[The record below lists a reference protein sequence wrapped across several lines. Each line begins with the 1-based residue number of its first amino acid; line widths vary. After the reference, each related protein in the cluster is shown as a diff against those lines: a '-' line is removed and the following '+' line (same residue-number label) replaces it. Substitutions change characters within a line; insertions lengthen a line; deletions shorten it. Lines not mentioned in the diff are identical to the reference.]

1 MAAAISIGKSLG
13 YGFRRLCVFVKGFR
27 LPGVI
32 SRETEVNYSVYSA
45 PSFPEFKSAYSLDKI
60 YPNSGLNVTT
70 IPEPP
75 KNSEEKFS
83 GYIPIDKLKI
93 SYSRS
98 SGPGGQ
104 NVNKVNTK
112 VEIRFHLSTADWIP
126 ESARNKMLE
135 HYKTSITKEGY
146 LVVNSD
152 KTRTQTLNQADC
164 MDKIRC
170 MIREASRSP
179 PEVLPE
185 TRQMLKARQDRAS
198 SMRLRQKRIHSSL
211 KKDRQSPT
219 LHDI

>member
-83 GYIPIDKLKI
+83 GYIPI
-93 SYSRS
+93 
-98 SGPGGQ
+98 
-104 NVNKVNTK
+104 VNTK

>member
-1 MAAAISIGKSLG
+1 MAAAISIGKPV
-13 YGFRRLCVFVKGFR
+13 GFGLRRWCITVKGFR
-27 LPGVI
+27 LPAVI
-32 SRETEVNYSVYSA
+32 WKETQVNYSNYSA

-60 YPNSGLNVTT
+60 YADSSLNLNT

-126 ESARNKMLE
+126 ESVRNKMLE
-135 HYKTSITKEGY
+135 IYKTSINKEGY
-146 LVVNSD
+146 FMVNSD
-152 KTRTQTLNQADC
+152 KTRTQTLNLADC

-170 MIREASRSP
+170 MIREASRPP

-198 SMRLRQKRIHSSL
+198 SMRLRQKRIHSSI

-219 LHDI
+219 LQDI